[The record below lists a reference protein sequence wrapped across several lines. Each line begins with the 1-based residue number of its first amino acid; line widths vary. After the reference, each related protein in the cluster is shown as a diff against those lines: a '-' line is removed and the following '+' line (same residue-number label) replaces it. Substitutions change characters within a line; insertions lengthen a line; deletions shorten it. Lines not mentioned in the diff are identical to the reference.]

1 MNALKDLILR
11 YLEIARDTIKLSLVF
26 FSFWISSFFAA
37 RFGSVVRFLFL
48 PFFSRTNQ
56 TCLEKWIFRKD
67 VGNIDQVIHSL
78 TLTLRPK
85 ILDEIQ

>member
-11 YLEIARDTIKLSLVF
+11 YLEIARDTIKLLLVF

-48 PFFSRTNQ
+48 PFSQEQ
-56 TCLEKWIFRKD
+56 TKRVWKNGYSVRMLAA
-67 VGNIDQVIHSL
+67 
-78 TLTLRPK
+78 
-85 ILDEIQ
+85 